1 MVKIESRFIKTSNT
15 EDDKALFTSHY
26 INDVLPTEKDF
37 LKYSPANFFDLI
49 KEENGLKNKLA
60 TAKRLKEAPIED
72 LIIRPVLKSLGSKT
86 ISRVSIPN
94 GEIDLC
100 VYEPAVESF
109 PPQGFDENFSNTYAV
124 IEAKRYGRISNKY
137 FVSKHDHTDPIYQIF
152 DYLRYV
158 NLHLANR
165 GIKDHDVQYGV
176 LTDGYKWRIYSKN
189 YIHNHQE
196 FAAHFIEFDLEE
208 ILGCEDSDLQDH
220 LLKIFAYFFSKK
232 SLTGNLAKLEKKS
245 KELEVAVTTALREQT
260 FTSLEYIATGLWR
273 QIKVNPTL
281 KHSLKAEYGID
292 YALVAEDEQVKAKL
306 LKLVYDE
313 SLVFLL
319 RTLFV
324 LYAEDRNLFDEQQ
337 IQKVIKGDGNILDR
351 IISATDSGIGQAIHL
366 SDLGRNDDVSLGR
379 VFTQIDAQYN
389 GGLFSAD
396 KHPLLY
402 MLDIEDELYINAID
416 NLCRVESKKK
426 IYTVDFSTISARE
439 LGSIYESLLEYKLTV
454 SEDAIL
460 ELPSIVNKKRIRKNV
475 QPGDLYLI
483 NHDGERKATGSYYTP
498 DLIVNHLV
506 KNALEPKLEEIA
518 SSNSGFNE
526 IYQEVLRLSICDPAM
541 GSGHMVYAC
550 YNRIIEFLHQLI
562 EEQNESGDDSII
574 WNSETA
580 YEIRANVARRCI
592 YGADLN
598 PTAVELAKLVMWM
611 SIFNV
616 DKPFEFFDYNLTCG
630 NSLIGLNEETE
641 NATGNNENSSSIFG
655 ETTAPALLRSTE
667 ELEAS
672 VQATLVQHV
681 KTMQAMSRETVD
693 EVHAVDAFWRT
704 EVLPLQK
711 NLSFVWNIKL
721 ALTLFS
727 AKTHQQQLEEVRLGY
742 PTLIELLDE
751 DPHYVQKVL
760 DEDSDVPPSVLKL
773 KSIAQTIE
781 ETFRPIHWRVM
792 FPHIMVQ
799 GGFDVICANPPWDK
813 VKPTRGEYFSDFI
826 EGYNNLD
833 TKDAKVA
840 SDSLMAQNQEIK
852 EGWIKYDESFRR
864 QNEFYANTY
873 QHQVVYGADGKKLSG
888 DNNLYKLFVEK
899 IYTLL
904 KQGGSC
910 GLVIPDNFNIDSGCS
925 GLRRLILN
933 KTTLRELVMFE
944 NRKNLFDIHRQY
956 KFNVMSFDKIAP
968 RSNAAFKAGFYW
980 YEPAWLDGEPTPDF
994 YEAEEK
1000 NHPRH
1005 HRTYSYSSSFIRE
1018 VSPDTY
1024 FIFEFRN
1031 ERQKNTYQ
1039 QLLKF
1044 PSLGDTSALFFG
1056 RTYREFDMT
1065 NDSDLFSREKYGW
1078 PLYQGG
1084 MIHHYDAGFKAPGRF
1099 VEQTV
1104 GERRLAQK
1112 WKVQVGELPGRT
1124 YRIAW
1129 RSIAQPTDTR
1139 SLICTVLPRGTFV
1152 GNSLNLLELKSEGL
1166 EVDYPLVSGVNVVLS
1181 STAADFFIRQRIA
1194 KNVNAFIVKE
1204 LPVPRDVERIRSL
1217 GESALGLYSGP
1228 DFEKFRNGVDELL
1241 EAGERRDLQARLD
1254 AEVAHLY
1261 LLTYEQYQSV
1271 LDSFPLVD
1279 ADYKKRCLLEF
1290 KEIQFAS

>member
-1 MVKIESRFIKTSNT
+1 MKIERKYIKTSNT

-26 INDVLPTEKDF
+26 IDEVLPNERDF
-37 LKYSPANFFDLI
+37 VRYNPSKFFELI
-49 KEENGLKNKLA
+49 EEGNGLKNKLA
-60 TAKRLKEAPIED
+60 TAKRLKETPIED
-72 LIIRPVLKSLGSKT
+72 LIIKPVLESLGSKT

-100 VYEPAVESF
+100 AYEPSIENF

-137 FVSKHDHTDPIYQIF
+137 FVSKTDHTDPIYQIF

-158 NLHLANR
+158 NLHLNSCD
-165 GIKDHDVQYGV
+165 IESHVVHYGV

-196 FAAHFIEFDLEE
+196 FAAYFIEFDLEE
-208 ILGCEDSDLQDH
+208 ILNCENPEYQAH

-232 SLTGNLAKLEKKS
+232 SLSGNLAKLEKKS

-273 QIKVNPTL
+273 QINVNPNL
-281 KHSLKAEYGID
+281 KHSLKTIYGID
-292 YALVAEDEQVKAKL
+292 FSLINDDEQVKAKL

-319 RTLFV
+319 RTLFI
-324 LYAEDRNLFDEQQ
+324 LYAEDRNLFDGEK
-337 IQKVIKGDGNILDR
+337 IQKVIKGEGNILDR
-351 IISATDSGIGQAIHL
+351 IIIQTGQEIGQATHL
-366 SDLGRNDDVSLGR
+366 SNLGRNDDLSLGR
-379 VFTQIDAQYN
+379 VFTKIDEQYN
-389 GGLFSAD
+389 GGLFSAE

-402 MLDIEDELYINAID
+402 MLDIDDELYINAID
-416 NLCRVESKKK
+416 NLCRVENKKK

-439 LGSIYESLLEYKLTV
+439 LGSIYESLLEYKLTI

-460 ELPSIVNKKRIRKNV
+460 ELPSIVNKKRVRKNV
-475 QPGDLYLI
+475 MPGDLYLI
-483 NHDGERKATGSYYTP
+483 NHDGERKSTGSYYTP

-506 KNALEPKLEEIA
+506 KNTLQPKLDEIK
-518 SSNSGFNE
+518 SRYSGFDE
-526 IYQEVLRLSICDPAM
+526 IYEAVLKISVCDPAM

-550 YNRIIEFLHQLI
+550 YNSIIEFLHQLI
-562 EEQNESGDDSII
+562 EEQNENGDNSII
-574 WNSETA
+574 WNSETS

-630 NSLIGLNEETE
+630 NSLIGLNEEIE
-641 NATGNNENSSSIFG
+641 NATSNNENSSSIFG

-681 KTMQAMSRETVD
+681 KTMQGMPRETVD
-693 EVHAVDAFWRT
+693 DVHAVDRYWRT
-704 EVLPLQK
+704 QVLPLQK
-711 NLSFVWNIKL
+711 NLSFMWNVKL
-721 ALTLFS
+721 AMTLFS

-742 PTLIELLDE
+742 PTLIERLDE
-751 DPHYVQKVL
+751 DPYYVQKVL
-760 DEDSDVPPSVLKL
+760 DDAPGVPSSVLKL
-773 KSIAQTIE
+773 KSIARTVE

-792 FPHIMVQ
+792 FPHVMVQ

-826 EGYNNLD
+826 DGYNNLD
-833 TKDAKVA
+833 TRDAKTA
-840 SDSLMAQNQEIK
+840 SDALMAENLEIK

-864 QNEFYANTY
+864 QNEFYASTY
-873 QHQVVYGADGKKLSG
+873 QHQVVYGGDGKKLSG

-899 IYTLL
+899 IYTLI
-904 KQGGSC
+904 KPGGSC

-933 KTTLRELVMFE
+933 KTTLRELIMFE
-944 NRKNLFDIHRQY
+944 NRKKLFDIHGQY
-956 KFNVMSFDKIAP
+956 KFNVMSFDKFPP

-994 YEAEEK
+994 YEDEQK
-1000 NHPRH
+1000 NHPRYH
-1005 HRTYSYSSSFIRE
+1005 KSYSYSSSFIRE
-1018 VSPDTY
+1018 VSPDSLT
-1024 FIFEFRN
+1024 IFEFRN
-1031 ERQKNTYQ
+1031 ERQRSTYQ

-1044 PSLGDTSALFFG
+1044 PKLGDEGQKFFA
-1056 RTYREFDMT
+1056 RTYNELHMT
-1065 NDSDLFSREKYGW
+1065 NDSDLFSRESYGW

-1099 VEQTV
+1099 VEQAV

-1112 WKVQVGELPGRT
+1112 WKMQVGELPGRT

-1139 SLICTVLPRGTFV
+1139 SFICTVLPRGTFV

-1194 KNVNAFIVKE
+1194 KNVNAFMVKE
-1204 LPVPRDVERIRSL
+1204 LPVPRDVERIRAL